1 MIKAVLFDLDG
12 TLLDSAPD
20 LVDAL
25 NVLRAE
31 HELPALSV
39 SAMQNHATAG
49 ALSLLAAGMPEAD
62 EKTVASWHARFL
74 QHYQENIFVN
84 SSLYEG
90 AGPLLEFLEAEGIAR
105 GIVTNKPEYLTRPV
119 LAAAGVSETMTA
131 LVCGDT
137 LEEKKPHPAPVLL
150 ACRQLGLDPGEV
162 MFVGDDPR
170 DLQAGR
176 GAGVFN
182 CAAMY
187 GYGSPA
193 FLEPQHGHLYSPGLA
208 IDSLTEL
215 IEWFRSVN
223 GADR

>member
-1 MIKAVLFDLDG
+1 MIRAVLFDLDG

-20 LVDAL
+20 LVAAL
-25 NVLRAE
+25 NCVRAQHGFE
-31 HELPALSV
+31 ALPLEG
-39 SAMQNHATAG
+39 MENHATAG
-49 ALSLLAAGMPEAD
+49 ALSLLQAGMPDAEPEMLESWRAVFLD
-62 EKTVASWHARFL
+62 HYEK
-74 QHYQENIFVN
+74 NIFVN

-90 AGPLLEFLEAEGIAR
+90 ASELLDFLGQNRIAR
-105 GIVTNKPEYLTRPV
+105 GIVTNKPEYLTLPV
-119 LAAAGVSETMTA
+119 LAAAGVHEMMDA

-137 LEEKKPHPAPVLL
+137 ISEKKPHPAPVLL
-150 ACRQLGLDPGEV
+150 ACDQLGLEPGEV

-193 FLEPQHGHLYSPGLA
+193 FLEAEHQHLFDPGIA
-208 IDSLTEL
+208 VDSLSEL
-215 IEWFRSVN
+215 LEWFRS
-223 GADR
+223 R